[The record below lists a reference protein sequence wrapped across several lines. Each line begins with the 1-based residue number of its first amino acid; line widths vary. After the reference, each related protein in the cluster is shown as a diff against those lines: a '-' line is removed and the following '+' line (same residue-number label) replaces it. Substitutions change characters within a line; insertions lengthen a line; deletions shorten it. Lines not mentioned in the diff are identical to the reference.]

1 MLPSNA
7 RTSPTL
13 QAIFP
18 KLSALMVMA
27 IPQEPTAGKS
37 LPCALPLSHFLFQT
51 EGSQCV
57 PEYMYTHTPLLCVSL
72 NLREIQDAFIQDSSV
87 QFSRD
92 LCDIGS
98 KGRRVE
104 GRALSDYYHHY
115 DFHNNCFL
123 LTGMILFEL
132 CSVFSTAP
140 IRKCI
145 LPSLLGLCIR

>member
-37 LPCALPLSHFLFQT
+37 LPCALPWSHFLFQA

-57 PEYMYTHTPLLCVSL
+57 PEYMYTHPLLCVSL
-72 NLREIQDAFIQDSSV
+72 NLREIQDAFIQGSSV
-87 QFSRD
+87 KFSCN
-92 LCDIGS
+92 LCNMGS

-104 GRALSDYYHHY
+104 GRALSDYHHHY
-115 DFHNNCFL
+115 DFHNSCFL

-140 IRKCI
+140 VHKRI
-145 LPSLLGLCIR
+145 LPSLLGLCVR